1 MMKMQYQFLQMWRLV
16 QLWEGHGYKRLRLGH
31 VPLLSL
37 VMVNLPLY
45 IIFVQAKPCRWG
57 HSSNFLRSSVPR
69 KGRYPTSGK
78 PRGSG
83 GNGGITFLDFL
94 DAHRNQINTANIETK
109 AVTITLE
116 SSSFSSL
123 PPHHHDH
130 MVETVLNIARLCE

>member
-57 HSSNFLRSSVPR
+57 HRPLPVPQISYEARYLEREGTQLVASHVDLVTMEVLPFLISWMPIGTRSTPR
-69 KGRYPTSGK
+69 
-78 PRGSG
+78 
-83 GNGGITFLDFL
+83 I
-94 DAHRNQINTANIETK
+94 
-109 AVTITLE
+109 
-116 SSSFSSL
+116 
-123 PPHHHDH
+123 
-130 MVETVLNIARLCE
+130 